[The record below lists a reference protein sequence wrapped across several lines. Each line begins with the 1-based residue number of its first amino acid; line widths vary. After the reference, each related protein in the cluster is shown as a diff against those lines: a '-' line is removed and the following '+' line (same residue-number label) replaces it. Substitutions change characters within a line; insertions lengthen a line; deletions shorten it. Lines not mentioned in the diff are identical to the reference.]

1 MAKKRFDSENN
12 PALSYLSGMS
22 AEQLA
27 QETEQAEKAL
37 SDAGHSVFNGLA
49 DAGGTQP
56 PEPEEVRA
64 IIEQIQEKAKDLS
77 ASDRAALSRLYEIGK
92 EAQRREAQPK
102 EKKSKRLN
110 LLIRPSIFE
119 ELKKIADAEGA
130 SVNDLINSI
139 IEDFIATE
147 RGQRGLNWYRENRG
161 G

>member
-1 MAKKRFDSENN
+1 MRGPCFF
-12 PALSYLSGMS
+12 
-22 AEQLA
+22 
-27 QETEQAEKAL
+27 KAL
-37 SDAGHSVFNGLA
+37 VD
-49 DAGGTQP
+49 GGGARRRGRKKFRDITG
-56 PEPEEVRA
+56 
-64 IIEQIQEKAKDLS
+64 QIQEKPKDLS
-77 ASDRAALSRLYEIGK
+77 AGDRAALSRLYEIGK

-119 ELKKIADAEGA
+119 ELKKVADAEGA